1 MVFNMEGVTGLK
13 TGNTNRA
20 GYCLT
25 VSLPVRVGGEGH
37 DLILVM
43 LGAESV
49 EIRGQA
55 AEILLRWAQ
64 QVYAD

>member
-25 VSLPVRVGGEGH
+25 VSLPIRVDGEGH
-37 DLILVM
+37 DLVLVM

-49 EIRGQA
+49 EIRSQA
-55 AEILLRWAQ
+55 AEILLRWAKNNY
-64 QVYAD
+64 VN